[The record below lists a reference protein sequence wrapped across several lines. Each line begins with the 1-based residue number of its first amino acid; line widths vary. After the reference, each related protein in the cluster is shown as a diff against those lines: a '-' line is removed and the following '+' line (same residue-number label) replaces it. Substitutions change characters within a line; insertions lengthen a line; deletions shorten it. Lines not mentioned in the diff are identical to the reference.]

1 MIILDLK
8 EKLLIHTEI
17 TIKVSQP
24 LTEIHKRY
32 LECLANNSW
41 ISISELKKYVYGKNS
56 NNIFDSTVKDNIR
69 MLQDTYKLDIAV
81 ANTNKYK
88 LNNIISVGD

>member
-41 ISISELKKYVYGKNS
+41 ISISELKKNGS
-56 NNIFDSTVKDNIR
+56 SGGGR
-69 MLQDTYKLDIAV
+69 R
-81 ANTNKYK
+81 
-88 LNNIISVGD
+88 